1 MKGCLNTAAFFFSL
15 AGDKVEI
22 GDLRKKAMA
31 LPKTPGVYLMKN
43 EKGKIIYVGKA
54 KALKNRVSQ
63 YFGSQNNHSVK
74 VRRMVENVN
83 DFDYILTDSEFEA
96 LVLECSLIK
105 QYSPKYNI
113 LLKDDKGYS
122 YIKITKGEWPKISAV
137 KQKSNDSARYIG
149 PYTSSF
155 SVSSSVDEALKIFM
169 LPQCNKSFTREI
181 GKGRPCLNYFIKQ
194 CSAPCAGKIS
204 REDYNEAVDSAVKFL
219 QGDSG
224 KIIGELTAEM
234 EEAAENL
241 EFERAAKLRDRIA
254 SIKKVNEK
262 QKVAGS
268 DVKEQ
273 DVFAIAQSE
282 DKYCL
287 SVLRFF
293 DGRLRDNEWFIF
305 DEIDSLPET
314 RYELIT
320 RFYSMGRSVPK
331 HVTVDGE
338 VSDSEL
344 LTQWL
349 SELAGRKIEITVP
362 QRGRQLELVTMC
374 RNNASQKLALS
385 MGRSGKATAAL
396 DELARLLNLPK
407 PPVMIES
414 YDISH
419 TAGSDNVAGMVVFKN
434 GLPYKKNYR
443 RFSIKGFEGQ
453 DDYASMAEVISR
465 RLNRY
470 VEEKDTEEGFGILP
484 DLILLDGGIGQVNAV
499 LPIVKAFGFD
509 IPVYGMVK
517 DNKHRTRA
525 IAFDG
530 GEISIN
536 SKRQA
541 FTLIS
546 TIQEEV
552 HRYSVA
558 YHHQKHKKS
567 MFNTTLTKIEGVGEK
582 KSKALLKHFKTISA
596 IKSANIDELCKADGI
611 NRATAEKVFEYF
623 RKNIDNA

>member
-1 MKGCLNTAAFFFSL
+1 MQIQ
-15 AGDKVEI
+15 E
-22 GDLRKKAMA
+22 LRKKAMS

-63 YFGSQNNHSVK
+63 YFGSQNTHSVK
-74 VRRMVENVN
+74 VRKMVENVY

-122 YIKITKGEWPKISAV
+122 YIKVTKGEWPKITAV
-137 KQKSNDSARYIG
+137 LQKGKDNAHYIG

-155 SVSSSVDEALKIFM
+155 SVKSSVDEARKIFM
-169 LPQCNKSFTREI
+169 LPSCNKNFPREI

-204 REDYNEAVDSAVKFL
+204 CEDYNEAVASAVKFL
-219 QGDSG
+219 QGDSA
-224 KIIGELTAEM
+224 KIVAELTAEM
-234 EEAAENL
+234 EQAAEEL
-241 EFERAAKLRDRIA
+241 EFEKAARLRDRIA
-254 SIKKVNEK
+254 SIKKINEK

-305 DEIDSLPET
+305 EEMNSLPET
-314 RYELIT
+314 RSELIT
-320 RFYSMGRSVPK
+320 RFYSMGRTVPK
-331 HVTVDGE
+331 RVTVDGE
-338 VSDSEL
+338 VSDIEL
-344 LTQWL
+344 LSQWL
-349 SELAGRKIEITVP
+349 SENAGHKVEINVP

-385 MGRSGKATAAL
+385 IGRNGKTTAAL
-396 DELARLLNLPK
+396 DELSRLLNLPK
-407 PPVMIES
+407 LPVFIES

-434 GLPYKKNYR
+434 GMPYKKNYR
-443 RFSIKGFEGQ
+443 RFSIKGFDGQ

-484 DLILLDGGIGQVNAV
+484 DLILLDGGMGQVNAV

-558 YHHQKHKKS
+558 YHHAKHKKS
-567 MFNTTLTKIEGVGEK
+567 MFNATLTKIEGVGEK
-582 KSKALLKHFKTISA
+582 KSKALLKHFKTVSA
-596 IKSANIDELCKADGI
+596 IKEASVEELCNAEGI
-611 NRATAEKVFEYF
+611 NRSTAQKVYNYF
-623 RKNIDNA
+623 RKDIDNTP

>member
-1 MKGCLNTAAFFFSL
+1 MQIT
-15 AGDKVEI
+15 E
-22 GDLRKKAMA
+22 LRKKAMA
-31 LPKTPGVYLMKN
+31 LPKSPGVYLMKN

-63 YFGSQNNHSVK
+63 YFGSQNTHSVK
-74 VRRMVENVN
+74 VRKMVENVF
-83 DFDYILTDSEFEA
+83 DFDYIMTDSEFEA

-122 YIKITKGEWPKISAV
+122 YIKITNGDWPKISAV
-137 KQKSNDSARYIG
+137 KQKSKDSARYIG

-155 SVSSSVDEALKIFM
+155 SVTSSVDEARKIFM
-169 LPQCNKSFTREI
+169 LPSCNKSFPKDI
-181 GKGRPCLNYFIKQ
+181 GKGRPCLNYYIKQ
-194 CSAPCAGKIS
+194 CSAPCTGKVS
-204 REDYNEAVDSAVKFL
+204 CADYNEAVNSAVKFL
-219 QGDSG
+219 QGDSS
-224 KIIGELTAEM
+224 KIISELTAEM
-234 EEAAENL
+234 EQAAENL
-241 EFERAAKLRDRIA
+241 EFEKAAKLRDRIA

-268 DVKEQ
+268 DVREQ
-273 DVFAIAQSE
+273 DVFALAQSE

-293 DGRLRDNEWFIF
+293 DGRLRDSEWFIF
-305 DEIDSLPET
+305 DDIDTLPET
-314 RYELIT
+314 RREFIT
-320 RFYSMGRSVPK
+320 RFYSMGRTIPK
-331 HVTVDGE
+331 RITVDGE

-344 LTQWL
+344 LTEWL
-349 SELAGRKIEITVP
+349 SETAGRKIEINIP

-385 MGRSGKATAAL
+385 MGRSGKTTAAL
-396 DELARLLNLPK
+396 DELARLLGLSK
-407 PPVMIES
+407 PPVFIES

-434 GLPYKKNYR
+434 GQPFKKNYR
-443 RFSIKGFEGQ
+443 RFAIKGFEGQ
-453 DDYASMAEVISR
+453 DDYGSMAEVISR

-470 VEEKDTEEGFGILP
+470 VEEQDTEEGFGILP

-499 LPIVKAFGFD
+499 LPIIKAFGFD

-517 DNKHRTRA
+517 DGKHRTRA
-525 IAFDG
+525 IASDG
-530 GEISIN
+530 GEIAIN

-558 YHHQKHKKS
+558 YHHSKHKKS
-567 MFNTTLTKIEGVGEK
+567 MLSATLTKIDGVGEK
-582 KSKALLKHFKTISA
+582 KSKALLKHFKTITA
-596 IKSANIDELCKADGI
+596 IKEANIEELCKAEGI
-611 NRATAEKVFEYF
+611 NRVIAEKVYNYF
-623 RKNIDNA
+623 RKNIDNTLSKM